1 MTVHY
6 TAEFLEEAR
15 KVLTTEFPPRG
26 LAAQELARQAK
37 ETTDHIRKNLEGL
50 VGLSSYETP
59 EIMLDLET
67 LSLSPRA
74 VVVSIGA
81 VAFNVRHCCSVSDF
95 KNLVGQAWGLSSPSF
110 YRVLEIKP
118 QQVKGREIDGDT
130 VRWWMSQGDEAKKLF
145 SVEPWNPY
153 GVLEGFRSW
162 VRHMGGKRLW
172 ANPTAFDVPKLESL
186 CGDFGVVWP
195 FTHRDYRDLKTLK
208 AVTPPLDKT
217 DYADLVSHHALDDAI
232 YQALEVQRIYR
243 YSPGLRAESDSD
255 GAKQNGG

>member
-1 MTVHY
+1 MTTGLYLKEIAKAGCSGLRAPQLMPSVLSDGFTGKIGGML
-6 TAEFLEEAR
+6 TAD
-15 KVLTTEFPPRG
+15 T
-26 LAAQELARQAK
+26 
-37 ETTDHIRKNLEGL
+37 L
-50 VGLSSYETP
+50 VPETP
-59 EIMLDLET
+59 EIMFDLET
-67 LSLSPRA
+67 LALGSRA

-208 AVTPPLDKT
+208 AVTTPLDRT

-243 YSPGLRAESDSD
+243 YSPGLRAESDEGSPSCP
-255 GAKQNGG
+255 K